1 MNIDKPYNYIGNDP
15 KLRAKAEELA
25 GADKTKREIDDMHM
39 HVHTE
44 DGRNVDAVTGK
55 TI

>member
-25 GADKTKREIDDMHM
+25 KQVYNEGI
-39 HVHTE
+39 TE
-44 DGRNVDAVTGK
+44 M
-55 TI
+55 TIIG